1 MFRRI
6 WIAAL
11 LISLVMMLYIG
22 RLAWLQ
28 LMPGSSSAAVY
39 ATHPNRGG
47 WQRLSVVQRQR
58 NLVLDTGR
66 GDFYDRNGLAITGET
81 YSGVALFPV
90 LKDSRGSKK
99 ALAELGELLGVT
111 TDHLI
116 KKWDEVREPVF
127 WKTEGEEQP
136 MRLTDEQAMRIEK
149 LRLNGIRVL
158 PYRNRYLPQFE
169 PKHVIGFTSQH
180 PEWLQAV
187 HPAELASGKRKLT
200 EQVGGAG
207 LEKSLDKLL
216 RGVGT
221 TSVSYFIDGRNA
233 PLHGLDLRITQPGN
247 RYYPLKAI
255 TTLDL
260 KLQNEIEAY
269 ADAQGLKEGAI
280 VVLDADNADIVAMV
294 SRPKLKP
301 GQFLSADGTE
311 WANHALKAVAPGSVF
326 KLVTEAA
333 ALEAGAVHMREKFF
347 CNGEYGKYGLSCW
360 KQSGHGLLTL
370 QEGLAQSCNIAFAT
384 IAERLKA
391 ADFQRTADALGIG
404 RKAGWHRESAFG
416 PFAAPLRLLEEEE
429 AGQLF
434 ASVIAAESGKH
445 GGKSGKSGMSTADL
459 GESGAGSGESSK
471 RGEKSGKSRAE
482 LGERDDGSGESGKR
496 GEKSGKSRAELGE
509 RDDGSGESG
518 KRGGKSGKSRAELGE
533 RDDGSEESGKRG
545 GEISESEAEREA
557 ALAAVDGGV
566 LAQSGIGQRDV
577 RMTPLQAANLIVTLL
592 NEGRVM
598 EPRLVS
604 EIRYAGGQ
612 RMVKLPA
619 QRAQRGSGRIKPATA
634 HALLRGMQAV
644 VDHGTG
650 RSIRQGL
657 WAVAGKSGT
666 AETERAGIARNHQ
679 WFAGYGPVKKPRY
692 AVAVLVE
699 NKPPGSANQAT
710 KLFRG
715 VMDIAARLTEQPG
728 K

>member
-11 LISLVMMLYIG
+11 LISLVMGLYIG

-28 LMPGSSSAAVY
+28 LIPGSSTAAVY
-39 ATHPNRGG
+39 SGHANRGG

-90 LKDSRGSKK
+90 RKDSRGSEE
-99 ALAELGELLGVT
+99 ALAELSELLGVT
-111 TDHLI
+111 TDYLV
-116 KKWDEVREPVF
+116 KKWDKVREPVF
-127 WKTEGEEQP
+127 WKSEGEERP
-136 MRLTDEQAMRIEK
+136 MRLTDVQAERIGM

-207 LEKSLDKLL
+207 LEKSMDKLL
-216 RGVGT
+216 RGVGS
-221 TSVSYFIDGRNA
+221 TSVSYFIDGRDA

-247 RYYPLKAI
+247 RYYPLKVI

-260 KLQNEIEAY
+260 QLQNEIEAY

-280 VVLDADNADIVAMV
+280 VVLDAENADIVAMV

-301 GQFLSADGTE
+301 GQFLTADGTE
-311 WANHALKAVAPGSVF
+311 WANHALNAVAPGSVF

-333 ALEAGAVHMREKFF
+333 ALDAGAVHMREKFF

-360 KQSGHGLLTL
+360 KEGGHGVLTL
-370 QEGLAQSCNIAFAT
+370 QEGLAQSCNIVFAT

-391 ADFQRTADALGIG
+391 KELQRTAEALGIG
-404 RKAGWHRESAFG
+404 RKAGWHRARAFG

-434 ASVIAAESGKH
+434 ASVNAAK
-445 GGKSGKSGMSTADL
+445 
-459 GESGAGSGESSK
+459 
-471 RGEKSGKSRAE
+471 
-482 LGERDDGSGESGKR
+482 
-496 GEKSGKSRAELGE
+496 
-509 RDDGSGESG
+509 SG
-518 KRGGKSGKSRAELGE
+518 KRGGKRGKSLTELEDSNMELGL
-533 RDDGSEESGKRG
+533 RGNGQGKKSEH
-545 GEISESEAEREA
+545 EA
-557 ALAAVDGGV
+557 AITAVDGGV

-612 RMVKLPA
+612 RMVKLPV

-666 AETERAGIARNHQ
+666 AETTRDGIARNHQ

-692 AVAVLVE
+692 AIAVLVE

-715 VMDIAARLTEQPG
+715 VMDIAARMTEQPG

>member
-28 LMPGSSSAAVY
+28 LMPGSSSAAVVY
-39 ATHPNRGG
+39 SSHTNRGG

-90 LKDSRGSKK
+90 RKESRGSEE

-136 MRLTDEQAMRIEK
+136 MRLNDEQAMRIEK

-280 VVLDADNADIVAMV
+280 VVLDADNADIIAMV
-294 SRPKLKP
+294 SRPKLKL

-360 KQSGHGLLTL
+360 KEGGHGLLTL

-391 ADFQRTADALGIG
+391 AELQRTADALGIG

-416 PFAAPLRLLEEEE
+416 PFTAPLRLLEEEE

-434 ASVIAAESGKH
+434 ASINAAESGEIGKH
-445 GGKSGKSGMSTADL
+445 GGKSGGKSGMSRAEL
-459 GESGAGSGESSK
+459 GESGAGSGES
-471 RGEKSGKSRAE
+471 G
-482 LGERDDGSGESGKR
+482 
-496 GEKSGKSRAELGE
+496 
-509 RDDGSGESG
+509 
-518 KRGGKSGKSRAELGE
+518 
-533 RDDGSEESGKRG
+533 
-545 GEISESEAEREA
+545 ESEAEREA

-666 AETERAGIARNHQ
+666 AEAERAGIARNHQ

-715 VMDIAARLTEQPG
+715 VMDIAARLTEHPR

>member
-1 MFRRI
+1 M
-6 WIAAL
+6 

-39 ATHPNRGG
+39 SSQTNRGG
-47 WQRLSVVQRQR
+47 WQRLAVVQRQR

-90 LKDSRGSKK
+90 RKDSRGSEE

-280 VVLDADNADIVAMV
+280 VVLDADNADIIAMV

-311 WANHALKAVAPGSVF
+311 WANHAIKAVAPGSVF

-333 ALEAGAVHMREKFF
+333 ALEAGVVHMREKFF

-360 KQSGHGLLTL
+360 KEGGHGLLTL

-391 ADFQRTADALGIG
+391 AELQRTADALGIG
-404 RKAGWHRESAFG
+404 RKAGWHRESSFG

-434 ASVIAAESGKH
+434 ASVNTAEN
-445 GGKSGKSGMSTADL
+445 
-459 GESGAGSGESSK
+459 GA
-471 RGEKSGKSRAE
+471 R
-482 LGERDDGSGESGKR
+482 GKR
-496 GEKSGKSRAELGE
+496 GEKTV
-509 RDDGSGESG
+509 
-518 KRGGKSGKSRAELGE
+518 
-533 RDDGSEESGKRG
+533 
-545 GEISESEAEREA
+545 
-557 ALAAVDGGV
+557 VDGGV

-666 AETERAGIARNHQ
+666 AETKRAGIARNHQ

-715 VMDIAARLTEQPG
+715 VMDIAARLTQE
-728 K
+728 

>member
-39 ATHPNRGG
+39 SSHANRGG

-90 LKDSRGSKK
+90 RKDSRGSKES
-99 ALAELGELLGVT
+99 LAELGGLLGVT
-111 TDHLI
+111 TDYLI

-136 MRLTDEQAMRIEK
+136 MRLTDEQVMRIEK

-216 RGVGT
+216 RGVGS

-280 VVLDADNADIVAMV
+280 VVLDAENADIVAMV

-360 KQSGHGLLTL
+360 KEGGHGLLTL

-391 ADFQRTADALGIG
+391 AELQRTADALGIG
-404 RKAGWHRESAFG
+404 RKAGWHRERAFG
-416 PFAAPLRLLEEEE
+416 PFSAPLRLLEEEE

-434 ASVIAAESGKH
+434 ASINAAESGKR
-445 GGKSGKSGMSTADL
+445 GGKSGVSRAAEL
-459 GESGAGSGESSK
+459 GESG
-471 RGEKSGKSRAE
+471 
-482 LGERDDGSGESGKR
+482 
-496 GEKSGKSRAELGE
+496 
-509 RDDGSGESG
+509 DGSGESG
-518 KRGGKSGKSRAELGE
+518 KRGGKSEMSRAELGE
-533 RDDGSEESGKRG
+533 SGAESGENGKRGEKSGKSQAEPGERGAESGESGKRG
-545 GEISESEAEREA
+545 EKSGESGKREGEISESEEEREA

-666 AETERAGIARNHQ
+666 AETTRAGIARNHQ

-699 NKPPGSANQAT
+699 NKPPGSSNQAT

-715 VMDIAARLTEQPG
+715 VMDIAARLTEE
-728 K
+728 

>member
-1 MFRRI
+1 M
-6 WIAAL
+6 

-39 ATHPNRGG
+39 SSHANRGG

-90 LKDSRGSKK
+90 RKESRGSKE
-99 ALAELGELLGVT
+99 ALAELGKLLGVT
-111 TDHLI
+111 TDYLI

-136 MRLTDEQAMRIEK
+136 MRLTGEQAMRIEK

-187 HPAELASGKRKLT
+187 HPAELASGKRKLS

-207 LEKSLDKLL
+207 LEKSLDKML

-280 VVLDADNADIVAMV
+280 VVLDADNADIIAMV

-311 WANHALKAVAPGSVF
+311 WANHALKAAAPGSVF

-360 KQSGHGLLTL
+360 KEGGHGLLTL

-391 ADFQRTADALGIG
+391 AELQRTADALGIG

-434 ASVIAAESGKH
+434 ASVNAAK
-445 GGKSGKSGMSTADL
+445 
-459 GESGAGSGESSK
+459 
-471 RGEKSGKSRAE
+471 
-482 LGERDDGSGESGKR
+482 SGKR
-496 GEKSGKSRAELGE
+496 GEKSGMNRAELGE
-509 RDDGSGESG
+509 SGAESGESGKYGGKSGMNRSELGESG
-518 KRGGKSGKSRAELGE
+518 KRGGK
-533 RDDGSEESGKRG
+533 
-545 GEISESEAEREA
+545 ISESEAEREA

-715 VMDIAARLTEQPG
+715 VMDIAALLTEQPG